1 MSSSSK
7 KLKDSFRSAF
17 QGFKEVLVQEPNFK
31 YMVVIAFFVL
41 MAMFYFPTSKIEKAI
56 LLTVIFTILILELIN
71 SVFER
76 FLDFL
81 RPQKDER
88 VRKIKDLMSA
98 IVLTASLGSIII
110 GLIIFLPYFKIFQ

>member
-1 MSSSSK
+1 
-7 KLKDSFRSAF
+7 
-17 QGFKEVLVQEPNFK
+17 
-31 YMVVIAFFVL
+31 MVVIAFFVL